1 VKKDNRKV
9 RTLTQIPL
17 RLRAPVLL
25 ACNATCEVV
34 RDAVVDVTADERIGY
49 AGTRRDAPDWD
60 GEVRDL
66 TGILM
71 PGLVN
76 THAHTPMSLLR
87 GRGGDLPQVDWL
99 RNAVWPAEGMMTP
112 ADTRAGMM
120 LGSIEM
126 LRRGVT
132 TSTEMYF
139 HTDELIEAVSATG
152 ARAVLT
158 EAIVDGSWESA
169 VEEIGNRIDKL
180 GLHTGPGGR
189 IELGYGPHSAYELP
203 LQALR
208 TIGEEAH
215 RRGALVHIHV
225 AETVSEDRPQRAAF
239 GSVPQLLDHVG
250 LIQGRLLAAHGV
262 HLDNRDIALFAE
274 AGTGVAHCPSSNAKL
289 AAGIAPVVE
298 LRAAG
303 VHVGLGTDGPA
314 SNDRLDL
321 LEEAR
326 SAALLARMH
335 GGDPAAMSAPE
346 ALLMATRGGAEAL
359 GRNDI
364 GTVERGRF
372 ADVVH
377 VSVDDPAFATG
388 LDVPDD
394 ELIANLVWAA
404 GSRTVT
410 DVWVG
415 GERVVEGGEP
425 ARVDREAIGSQV
437 AAAAARLRVPAVA
450 AR

>member
-1 VKKDNRKV
+1 M
-9 RTLTQIPL
+9 PL

-25 ACNATCEVV
+25 TCDVVCSVV
-34 RDAVVDVTADERIGY
+34 RDAVVDIAADGRIAY
-49 AGTRRDAPDWD
+49 AGAERDAPGWN
-60 GEVRDL
+60 GAVRGL

-87 GRGGDLPQVDWL
+87 GRGGDLPLTDWL
-99 RNAVWPAEGMMTP
+99 RNAMWPAEGMM
-112 ADTRAGMM
+112 AAGDTRAGMM

-132 TSTEMYF
+132 TSTEMYV
-139 HTDELIEAVSATG
+139 HTDEMIEAVAATG

-158 EAIVDGSWESA
+158 EAILAGPAGASWEASVA
-169 VEEIGNRIDKL
+169 DIGNRIDKL
-180 GLHTGPGGR
+180 GLVTGPGGR

-208 TIGEEAH
+208 AIGEEAH

-225 AETVSEDRPQRAAF
+225 AETVGEDRPQRAAF

-250 LIQGRLLAAHGV
+250 LTQGRLLAAHGV
-262 HLDNRDIALFAE
+262 HLDPRDIALFAE

-289 AAGIAPVVE
+289 AAGVAPVVE
-298 LRAAG
+298 LREAG
-303 VHVGLGTDGPA
+303 VRVGLGTDGPA

-335 GGDPAAMSAPE
+335 GGDPAAMSAVD
-346 ALLMATRGGAEAL
+346 ALMLATRGGAEAL
-359 GRNDI
+359 GRDDI

-410 DVWVG
+410 DVWVA
-415 GERVVEGGEP
+415 GERVVEAGEP
-425 ARVDREAIGSQV
+425 ARVDREAVGSQV